1 MHIESAHRVA
11 TLCIL
16 GNISFRLRRKLEWDP
31 VNERV
36 KNDEEANRL
45 LSRPGRGPW
54 HL

>member
-1 MHIESAHRVA
+1 MHIEAGARVA
-11 TLCIL
+11 ALCIL
-16 GNISFRLRRKLEWDP
+16 GNLSYILGRKLEWDP
-31 VNERV
+31 VGERV